1 MEVPFLIILALNLG
15 AENIFFEEAF
25 FQT

>member
-15 AENIFFEEAF
+15 AGNIFFEEAF
-25 FQT
+25 LQT